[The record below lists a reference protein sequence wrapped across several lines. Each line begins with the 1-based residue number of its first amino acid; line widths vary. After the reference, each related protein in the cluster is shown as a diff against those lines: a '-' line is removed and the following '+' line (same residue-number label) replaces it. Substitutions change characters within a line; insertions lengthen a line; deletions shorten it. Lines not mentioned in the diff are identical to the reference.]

1 MIGVAFGLTRPA
13 AIGTASFET
22 SSALEQ
28 VDESSNNGN
37 HEQEMNQTAA
47 DVADEAKK
55 PKNDEDDYYGPEHG
69 YIFPL
74 SLFKRR
80 ITTESGETIKQK
92 VTHQGA
98 DAPRLG

>member
-1 MIGVAFGLTRPA
+1 M
-13 AIGTASFET
+13 
-22 SSALEQ
+22 EQ
-28 VDESSNNGN
+28 VNDQDNNGN

-80 ITTESGETIKQK
+80 IPTDSREIIKQK
-92 VTHQGA
+92 LDRQCA
-98 DAPRLG
+98 DAPRFG

>member
-1 MIGVAFGLTRPA
+1 MSRSADPAPA
-13 AIGTASFET
+13 AIREGPGSET

-28 VDESSNNGN
+28 VNDQDNNGN

-69 YIFPL
+69 ICL
-74 SLFKRR
+74 SVKF
-80 ITTESGETIKQK
+80 
-92 VTHQGA
+92 V
-98 DAPRLG
+98 